1 MTKAENV
8 MLNPDF
14 YQDKLISASPVRK
27 YFSDSFGLGITQVAP
42 TELSFSFYIDFYKQ
56 VTPTGAEPSFLGFFK
71 NLNCYLFPIPLFAGT
86 RFMRTSFSKFLPPL

>member
-1 MTKAENV
+1 

-27 YFSDSFGLGITQVAP
+27 YFSNSFGLGIVQAAP
-42 TELSFSFYIDFYKQ
+42 TELFTISNFISITTNRSPLPGLCA
-56 VTPTGAEPSFLGFFK
+56 VFLGFFK